1 MTYNAF
7 NSAGS
12 SIVSPTVCQA
22 FIEAVMQQAIAEAQ
36 YNRDNST
43 RKVNYISA
51 SLNFITGVLAGQV
64 QIPLKPVVD
73 SVNFKVSH
81 ERVDYTPGYTNFV
94 PGAGSLA
101 PALNLPD
108 AIAILADR
116 IDSTE
121 RYIIADVVTI
131 TPNTIKILEDTDNN
145 LMTIVFALPMSTLG
159 DPATGDIVT
168 KARGFLQRLDD
179 QIAQG
184 EIVGLP
190 A

>member
-7 NSAGS
+7 IPGGS
-12 SIVSPTVCQA
+12 SIVAPTVCQA
-22 FIEAVMQQAIAEAQ
+22 FVEAVMAQSIAESQ

-43 RKVNYISA
+43 RKVNYISLA
-51 SLNFITGVLAGQV
+51 LNYITGVLTGQV

-73 SVNFKVSH
+73 AVNFKVSH
-81 ERVDYTPGYTNFV
+81 ERVDYTAGYTAFV
-94 PGAGSLA
+94 AGTGSLA
-101 PALNLPD
+101 TALNLPD

-121 RYIIADVVTI
+121 RYIIADIVTI

-145 LMTIVFALPMSTLG
+145 LMTITFALPMSSLV
-159 DPATGDIVT
+159 DATTGAITTV
-168 KARGFLQRLDD
+168 ARGFLQRLDD

-184 EIVGLP
+184 EVTGLP
-190 A
+190 V